1 MTTRIVVLIGTAA
14 LFLAPVVGTQA
25 REAAV
30 SRALGDA
37 GLTWG
42 PCPPVLPG
50 ACEVAVLHGDP
61 AAPHADVF
69 LRMPAGYVIP
79 THRHT
84 SPEHMVLVAGELEVT
99 YAGQKPLTMRVG
111 SYAYGPAQLP
121 HAGRCVSKDPCVL
134 FIAFE
139 SPMDAE
145 AVVSLTE

>member
-1 MTTRIVVLIGTAA
+1 MKTCVLMLAA
-14 LFLAPVVGTQA
+14 IFLAPVVETQA

-30 SRALGDA
+30 SRAHGDP

-69 LRMPAGYVIP
+69 LRVPAGYTIP
-79 THRHT
+79 PHKHT
-84 SPEHMVLVAGELEVT
+84 SPEHMILVAGELQVT
-99 YAGQKPLTMRVG
+99 YAGQKPITMRVG
-111 SYAYGPAQLP
+111 SYAYGPAQVP
-121 HAGRCVSKDPCVL
+121 HRGRCVSDGPCVL

-139 SPMDAE
+139 LPMDAE
-145 AVVSLTE
+145 AVTSMTE